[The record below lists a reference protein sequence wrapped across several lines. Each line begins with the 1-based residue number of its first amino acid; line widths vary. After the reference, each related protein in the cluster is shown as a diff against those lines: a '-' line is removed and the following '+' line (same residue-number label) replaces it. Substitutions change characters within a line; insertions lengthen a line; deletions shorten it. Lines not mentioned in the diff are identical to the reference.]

1 MEHFSP
7 DKYTQSN
14 QQAQSAF
21 MLDLAASLESVAR
34 QFVELQGRGRP
45 YQTAQARITLL
56 RYTLAQLREPFACSP
71 EAYAALQRELAVA
84 YQDDIGIGRGQHMEA
99 ALLACETALE
109 VYTLAHYP
117 YQHAS
122 LQITLSSIYRERI
135 TQAQRDNLERAIA
148 CCREALQYFT
158 LEAFPY
164 EYAQAQQEL
173 GQVYQIRIEGKRPEN
188 IELSIGCC
196 QQALSVYTEQN
207 WPVEHAKTLHIL
219 GTAYIRRLTGD
230 RRDNLEQAI
239 AYYQQAA
246 AIFAPET
253 FPMEYG
259 KTQNNLAAAY
269 SQRISGEQRDNIE
282 QAIACYRRALRV
294 CTLQTF
300 PTEYANYQNNLGIAY
315 WQRVMGERRD
325 NLEQAI
331 TCYREGLR
339 VHTLEDFPY
348 QYAML
353 HNNLGALYVVRM
365 RGTRRENLEQAIAC
379 YQEVLCVWTLENFPY
394 QYAKLQNNLGE
405 AYQHRLSGE
414 KHANLK
420 QAIACYQEAL
430 RIWTLHA
437 SPLDYAMTQR
447 NLGMTYQLLV
457 ADNREENLSLAVASH
472 QEALAV
478 YTLEA
483 FPSEHRQVQ
492 LECAETQALRRDW
505 QAAHDAYASARQA
518 EDLLVAL
525 GAGVVGR
532 DAILKEGR
540 DAAVRDGFVLAQLGR
555 IEEAALAIEGGR
567 ARGLSE
573 AIQFNAAAPDHIS
586 DPERRERYTTT
597 RQAFIAA
604 QTALQAPPPPGLDED
619 SQRQVML
626 ERTANY
632 RTTKAAFDAAVEA
645 IRVAQDPADF
655 LHATLDATTL
665 QNAAEHCG
673 QGHALVYLAATP
685 WGGVAIGVFAANPAM
700 QTGPR
705 VAALAL
711 PSLTDTFVNALVE
724 TRAGADGDDV
734 MGGFDCAQR
743 GNAFELLQSWP
754 GTTFREQAEALHA
767 ACIAQK
773 HAATLDQATQYMLA
787 IPQLGSLIDTPVS
800 ALSDEGR
807 SLIAGTLNHAV
818 LQREL
823 QRCQPLLREAMLQ
836 PVVAWL
842 REAGTSSLTLIPCGP
857 LAAFPLTCIPLND
870 GYTLNE
876 TLPTSVAPSAR
887 SLLPDRHAAVTR
899 TGIYALGNPYPTQQA
914 LRWGE
919 AEAFTIAR
927 LGDQL
932 RRPSGVKVQWQATRN
947 WLIEVLQTGH
957 VVDASCHGEFDTRN
971 FLSSKLVLAHEEALT
986 LADMLSYQVDL
997 RGLRLLILSSC
1008 QTAMLD
1014 LQGARDEVRSLAVG
1028 MLQAGATA
1036 VLAALWSV
1044 DDRATYLL
1052 MVRFALEWFPRLD
1065 SEPPAP
1071 ALARAQHW
1079 LRTVTNRELQAW
1091 STTPSSLSL
1100 PANGPTK
1107 ESAWHDLSPLNA
1119 TQLVAVRGRSYRF
1132 DTVQAQE
1139 IIQSSAEEQDPD
1151 ARPYA
1156 DPYYWAGFQ
1165 ITGW

>member
-1 MEHFSP
+1 MKHFSS

-14 QQAQSAF
+14 QQAHNAF
-21 MLDLAASLESVAR
+21 MLDLPAGLELVAR
-34 QFVELQGRGRP
+34 QFVELQGHGRP
-45 YQTAQARITLL
+45 YQTAEARIAFL
-56 RYTLAQLREPFACSP
+56 RHALAQLQPPSACAP
-71 EAYAALQRELAVA
+71 ETYAALQRELAVA
-84 YQDDIGIGRGQHMEA
+84 YLDDVGVGRSQHMEA

-117 YQHAS
+117 YQYAS
-122 LQITLSSIYRERI
+122 LQITLGNIYRERI
-135 TQAQRDNLERAIA
+135 AQPQRENLERAIA
-148 CCREALQYFT
+148 YYRTALQYFT
-158 LEAFPY
+158 LKDFSY

-173 GQVYQIRIEGKRPEN
+173 GQVYQLRVEGKRPEN
-188 IELSIGCC
+188 IELSIGFCR
-196 QQALSVYTEQN
+196 QALSVYTEQG

-230 RRDNLEQAI
+230 RRENLEQAI

-259 KTQNNLAAAY
+259 KIQNNLAAAY

-294 CTLQTF
+294 CALQTF

-315 WQRVMGERRD
+315 WQRVVGERRD

-331 TCYREGLR
+331 ACYREGLR
-339 VHTLEDFPY
+339 VHTLEAFPY

-353 HNNLGALYVVRM
+353 HNNLGAVYVVRM
-365 RGTRRENLEQAIAC
+365 QGTRRENLEQAIKC
-379 YQEVLCVWTLENFPY
+379 YQEALRVWTLEQFPY

-414 KHANLK
+414 KHANLQ

-447 NLGMTYQLLV
+447 NLGVTYQLLI
-457 ADNREENLSLAVASH
+457 ADSFQENLALAVASH

-492 LECAETQALRRDW
+492 LECAETQALRQDW
-505 QAAHDAYASARQA
+505 QAAHNAYAAARQA

-555 IEEAALAIEGGR
+555 IEEAALVIESGR
-567 ARGLSE
+567 ARGLAE
-573 AIQFNAAAPDHIS
+573 AIQFNAAAPEHVN
-586 DPERRERYTTT
+586 DPERRERYTTA
-597 RQAFIAA
+597 RQAFIATQA
-604 QTALQAPPPPGLDED
+604 ALQAAPPSGLDED
-619 SQRQVML
+619 GQRQVML

-632 RTTKAAFDAAVEA
+632 RTARATFDAVVET
-645 IRVAQDPADF
+645 IRVAQDPSDF
-655 LHATLDATTL
+655 LHATLDAATL
-665 QNAAEHCG
+665 LNAAEHCG
-673 QGHALVYLAATP
+673 QGHVLVYLAATP
-685 WGGVAIGVFAANPAM
+685 WGGVAIGVFAPNSVM
-700 QTGPR
+700 QTGPHF
-705 VAALAL
+705 AALAL
-711 PSLTDTFVNALVE
+711 PSLTDTLVDSLVE
-724 TRAGADGDDV
+724 TRVGADGDYV
-734 MGGFDCAQR
+734 TGGFDCAQR
-743 GNAFELLQSWP
+743 GNSFELLLSWP
-754 GTTFREQAEALHA
+754 GATFREQAEALNA
-767 ACIAQK
+767 ACIAQE
-773 HAATLDQATQYMLA
+773 HLATLDQAAQFVLS
-787 IPQLGSLIDTPVS
+787 IPQLSVLMDTSLS
-800 ALSDEGR
+800 ALSDENR
-807 SLIAGTLNHAV
+807 ALIAGTLNHAV

-823 QRCQPLLREAMLQ
+823 QRCQPLLQEMILQ

-842 REAGTSSLTLIPCGP
+842 REAGAHSLTLIPCGP
-857 LAAFPLTCIPLND
+857 LAAFPLTCIPLSD
-870 GYTLNE
+870 GYTVNE
-876 TLPTSVAPSAR
+876 TLPTSVAPSTR
-887 SLLPDRHAAVTR
+887 SLLPDRHAAVAR
-899 TGIYALGNPYPTQQA
+899 TGICALGNPYPTQQA

-919 AEAFTIAR
+919 AEAFTIAK

-932 RRPSGVKVQWQATRN
+932 GRPSGVKVQWQATRN
-947 WLIEVLQTGH
+947 WLIESLQTGH
-957 VVDASCHGEFDTRN
+957 VVDASCHGEFDTHN
-971 FLSSKLVLAHEEALT
+971 FLSSKLILAHEETLT

-1008 QTAMLD
+1008 QTAILD

-1044 DDRATYLL
+1044 DDKATYLL
-1052 MVRFALEWFPRLD
+1052 IVRFALEWFPRLD

-1091 STTPSSLSL
+1091 SITPSSLSL
-1100 PANGPTK
+1100 SVDEPAK
-1107 ESAWHDLSPLNA
+1107 EPAPYDLSQWHA

-1132 DTVQAQE
+1132 DTLQAQE
-1139 IIQSSAEEQDPD
+1139 IIQNRAEEQDPD

>member
-1 MEHFSP
+1 MEHFSADEFSQP
-7 DKYTQSN
+7 DR
-14 QQAQSAF
+14 QAHNAF
-21 MLDLAASLESVAR
+21 MLDLPAHLEPIAR
-34 QFVELQGRGRP
+34 QLAELQGRGRP
-45 YQTAQARITLL
+45 YQTAQARIALL
-56 RYTLAQLREPFACSP
+56 RHTLAQLEEPFACSP
-71 EAYAALQRELAVA
+71 ETYAALQRELAVA
-84 YQDDIGIGRGQHMEA
+84 YQDDVSTERSQHMEA
-99 ALLACETALE
+99 ALLACEAALE
-109 VYTLAHYP
+109 VYTLVHYP
-117 YQHAS
+117 YQYAS
-122 LQITLSSIYRERI
+122 LQITQGNIYRERI
-135 TQAQRDNLERAIA
+135 AQAQRENLERAIA
-148 CCREALQYFT
+148 CYREALQYFT
-158 LEAFPY
+158 LKDFPY
-164 EYAQAQQEL
+164 EYAQVQQEL
-173 GQVYQIRIEGKRPEN
+173 GQVYQLRVEGKRPEN
-188 IELSIGCC
+188 IELSIDYCL
-196 QQALSVYTEQN
+196 QALRIYTGQD

-219 GTAYIRRLTGD
+219 GTAYVRRLTGD
-230 RRDNLEQAI
+230 RRENLEQAI

-246 AIFAPET
+246 AIFAPEM

-331 TCYREGLR
+331 ACYREGLR
-339 VHTLEDFPY
+339 VHTLEAFPY

-365 RGTRRENLEQAIAC
+365 QGTRRENLEQAIAC
-379 YQEVLCVWTLENFPY
+379 YQEVLRVWTLEHFPY

-414 KHANLK
+414 KHVNLK

-447 NLGMTYQLLV
+447 NLGMAYQFLI
-457 ADNREENLSLAVASH
+457 ADDRQENLVLAVASQ

-492 LECAETQALRRDW
+492 LECAETQALRQDW

-555 IEEAALAIEGGR
+555 IEEAAVVVEGGR
-567 ARGLSE
+567 ARGLAE

-604 QTALQAPPPPGLDED
+604 QATLQASPPSGLDED
-619 SQRQVML
+619 SQRQIML

-632 RTTKAAFDAAVEA
+632 RTAKAAFDTAVEV
-645 IRVAQDPADF
+645 IRAAQDPVDF
-655 LHATLDATTL
+655 LHATLDAATL
-665 QNAAEHCG
+665 LKAAEHCG
-673 QGHALVYLAATP
+673 QEHALIYLAATP
-685 WGGVAIGVFAANPAM
+685 WGGVAIGVFASNPVT
-700 QTGPR
+700 QTGPH

-711 PSLTDTFVNALVE
+711 PSLTDTFVNSLVE
-724 TRAGADGDDV
+724 TRAGDDV
-734 MGGFDCAQR
+734 TGGFDCAQR
-743 GNAFELLQSWP
+743 SNSFELLQSWP
-754 GTTFREQAEALHA
+754 GETFRKQAEALHA
-767 ACIAQK
+767 TCIEQGYI
-773 HAATLDQATQYMLA
+773 ATLDLA
-787 IPQLGSLIDTPVS
+787 AQFVLSIPQLHSLIDTPLS
-800 ALSDEGR
+800 ALSDEER

-823 QRCQPLLREAMLQ
+823 QRCQPFLREVVLQ

-842 REAGTSSLTLIPCGP
+842 RNAGTHSLTLIPCGP
-857 LAAFPLTCIPLND
+857 LAAFPLTCIPLSD

-887 SLLPDRHAAVTR
+887 SLLPDGHSALVR

-932 RRPSGVKVQWQATRN
+932 ERPSGVKVQWQATRN
-947 WLIEVLQTGH
+947 WLIEVLQTGY
-957 VVDASCHGEFDTRN
+957 VVDASCHGEFDTHN
-971 FLSSKLVLAHEEALT
+971 FLSSKLILAHDEALT

-1008 QTAMLD
+1008 QTAILD

-1028 MLQAGATA
+1028 MLQAGAMA

-1052 MVRFALEWFPRLD
+1052 MVRFALEWFPHLD
-1065 SEPPAP
+1065 REPPAP

-1091 STTPSSLSL
+1091 SITPSSLSL
-1100 PANGPTK
+1100 PANEPA
-1107 ESAWHDLSPLNA
+1107 EEPARYDLSPLNA
-1119 TQLVAVRGRSYRF
+1119 AQLVAVRGRSYRF
-1132 DTVQAQE
+1132 DTLQAQE
-1139 IIQSSAEEQDPD
+1139 IIQGGAEEQDPD
-1151 ARPYA
+1151 ACPYA